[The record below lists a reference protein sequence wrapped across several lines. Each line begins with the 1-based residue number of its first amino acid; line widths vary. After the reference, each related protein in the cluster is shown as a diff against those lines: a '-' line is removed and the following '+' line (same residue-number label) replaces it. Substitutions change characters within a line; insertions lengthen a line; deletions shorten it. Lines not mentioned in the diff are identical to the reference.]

1 MWDITD
7 TAEASYLLSDL
18 AVSVRSGWYLWY
30 GLRSV
35 WWTQAGLVFQA
46 VWTRASL
53 IRLLWAFGLASYK
66 AIVAAGQDIL
76 CTPIA
81 DRGNRSKEER
91 KTDRQTDKVT
101 EDTIL
106 WQGKQMQL
114 FSRLKHFLCPWRLLA
129 DGDSIC
135 DWMKVNSEGLCPL
148 LCIIS
153 KFILKVKVILLYCR
167 LL

>member
-1 MWDITD
+1 MWDITG

-18 AVSVRSGWYLWY
+18 AVSFRSGWYLWY
-30 GLRSV
+30 GLWSV
-35 WWTQAGLVFQA
+35 WWAQAGLVFQA

-81 DRGNRSKEER
+81 DRGNRSEEER
-91 KTDRQTDKVT
+91 QTDRQTR
-101 EDTIL
+101 
-106 WQGKQMQL
+106 WQKTQYCGNCFPAQNI
-114 FSRLKHFLCPWRLLA
+114 FSVRGGCWLMVIAYVIGWSRW
-129 DGDSIC
+129 SR
-135 DWMKVNSEGLCPL
+135 L